1 MVCMSLN
8 PIISDPITAG
18 IDFVKTAINKVW
30 PDASEAERQK
40 LEKFAMVIKADAD
53 EQNELTKR
61 QAADMASDS
70 WLAKNIRPAVLAYI
84 LTAYLALSILD
95 GLGFHVS
102 ESYITLLGQWGMVV
116 MSFYFGGRTI
126 EKIMGL
132 KWKA

>member
-1 MVCMSLN
+1 MSL
-8 PIISDPITAG
+8 DPITAG
-18 IDFVKTAINKVW
+18 IDFAKTAINKIW
-30 PDASEAERQK
+30 PDASEAEKQK

-53 EQNELTKR
+53 EQLELTKR

-126 EKIMGL
+126 EKIIGM
-132 KWKA
+132 KWRK

>member
-1 MVCMSLN
+1 MSLN

>member
-1 MVCMSLN
+1 MSL
-8 PIISDPITAG
+8 DPITAG
-18 IDFVKTAINKVW
+18 IDFARTAINKIW

-40 LEKFAMVIKADAD
+40 LEKFAMEIKADAD
-53 EQNELTKR
+53 EQLQLTQR

>member
-1 MVCMSLN
+1 MSL
-8 PIISDPITAG
+8 DPITAG
-18 IDFVKTAINKVW
+18 IDFARTAINKIW

-40 LEKFAMVIKADAD
+40 LEKFAMEIKADAD
-53 EQNELTKR
+53 EQLQLTQR

-132 KWKA
+132 KWKT